1 MFLSLLGPDPRVC
14 PKWEGPRWLE
24 DATSN
29 HSGIA
34 ANKGTGHPLIGDF
47 IGYLLKSVGFLDRK
61 NMHTYARPALECCKV
76 DLNCLWFPSLPSPAR
91 AGRKIPRK
99 EEDCVTT
106 NWRLH
111 GGVA

>member
-1 MFLSLLGPDPRVC
+1 MFLSLSSPDPRVC

-47 IGYLLKSVGFLDRK
+47 IGYLLKSVGFPGQDEHAYIRDGMLQ
-61 NMHTYARPALECCKV
+61 
-76 DLNCLWFPSLPSPAR
+76 SGS
-91 AGRKIPRK
+91 
-99 EEDCVTT
+99 
-106 NWRLH
+106 
-111 GGVA
+111 